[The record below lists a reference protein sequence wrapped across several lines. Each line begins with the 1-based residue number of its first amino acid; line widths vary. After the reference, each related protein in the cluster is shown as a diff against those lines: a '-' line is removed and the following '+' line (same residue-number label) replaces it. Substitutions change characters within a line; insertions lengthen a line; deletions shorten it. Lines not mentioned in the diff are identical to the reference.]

1 MSLDVAELYKGWCL
15 RLVLG
20 VFLLCAGLAL
30 FLLPFSIAASA
41 ADQWRSP
48 HIIVML
54 VIGFVLLIAFAV
66 VEKWFTPK
74 PFIPYALLSD
84 RTVIGACILQ
94 SAWQIA
100 YYCWANYYASY
111 LLVVY
116 DLSVSKAGYITAIY
130 DVVAGVWLLPVG
142 YLIRRT
148 GQFKWLMIAGL
159 PLYALGEGLMIH
171 FRQPGH
177 SIGWQVFCQILI
189 AFGGSMFTIAEQVAV
204 LAAATHN
211 QAASAL
217 ALLGLFGYIAGA
229 IGGSISGAIWT
240 HTLPGALQKYLPEES
255 LADWQS
261 IYDDIEVQLSYPV
274 GDPTRTAIMH
284 AYADAQRTMLIAGTS
299 ILVLAVFGIV
309 AVRNIRVDR
318 IEQVKG
324 MLF

>member
-1 MSLDVAELYKGWCL
+1 
-15 RLVLG
+15 
-20 VFLLCAGLAL
+20 
-30 FLLPFSIAASA
+30 
-41 ADQWRSP
+41 
-48 HIIVML
+48 ML
-54 VIGFVLLIAFAV
+54 VVGFVLLIAFAV

-74 PFIPYALLSD
+74 PFIPYALLGD
-84 RTVIGACILQ
+84 RTVIGACMVQ
-94 SAWQIA
+94 VAWQIA
-100 YYCWANYYASY
+100 YYCWANYYSSY
-111 LLVVY
+111 LMVVY

-148 GQFKWLMIAGL
+148 GQFKWLLWTGL

-177 SIGWQVFCQILI
+177 SIGWQAFCQILI

-255 LADWQS
+255 LADWQA
-261 IYDDIEVQLSYPV
+261 IYDDIEVQLSYPI

-284 AYADAQRTMLIAGTS
+284 AYADAQQRMLIAGTC
-299 ILVLAVFGIV
+299 ILALAVV
-309 AVRNIRVDR
+309 AIAFVRNIRVDK